1 MPWSSSD
8 RRTRLPKNWPSLRA
22 NILRRDNYRCQIS
35 LDGCSGIATEVDHIA
50 RGDNHSPE
58 NLRAACSRCH
68 KQKTQAEAL
77 EARRKKRA
85 ARFRP
90 IERHPGAR

>member
-22 NILRRDNYRCQIS
+22 SVLRRDSYRCQIR
-35 LDGCSGIATEVDHIA
+35 LDGCSGIATDVDHIA
-50 RGDNHSPE
+50 RGDNHSLE
-58 NLRAACSRCH
+58 NLRAACSECH
-68 KQKTQAEAL
+68 KKKTQAEAL

-85 ARFRP
+85 LRFRP
-90 IERHPGAR
+90 VERHPGAR